1 MGSRESWR
9 VTGQMVAD
17 FARAICDALS
27 GTAFTDDRYVT
38 DLHVTKTMRSAGDVD
53 VMVVRVRDVER

>member
-1 MGSRESWR
+1 MATLYELS
-9 VTGQMVAD
+9 D
-17 FARAICDALS
+17 AIRQVIDRGFALS

-38 DLHVTKTMRSAGDVD
+38 DLHVTKTMRAAGDVD